1 MPAHLMHVIICPLYI
16 IGTVA
21 TKEDEEFFC
30 DIFSSAPVSDPSLEH
45 RGKILPVLEELWRMR
60 DATMTGWT
68 WQDTVALSD
77 HNLLLL

>member
-21 TKEDEEFFC
+21 TNEQFFR
-30 DIFSSAPVSDPSLEH
+30 DVFSSAPVLDPSLEH
-45 RGKILPVLEELWRMR
+45 RGKILPVLEELWRRR

-68 WQDTVALSD
+68 WQDTVTLSD
-77 HNLLLL
+77 HNLLLF